1 MHKQRNHILF
11 LLFLSVLLY
20 FLGNGSLPISDPV
33 EGNYTET
40 AKEMLASG
48 DYLSPQIFGNYW
60 YDKPILFYL
69 ELIASFQIF
78 GLTDFAARFAPAV
91 GTTLSILLTYF
102 FGRHLYGERTG
113 FVAALLTATSVEFWY
128 IGHAVI
134 TDMTLFLTISLTL
147 IAFYIGYKE
156 QKPRWY
162 LLAFFAAGVAT
173 LDKGPLGLCLPGL
186 IILIF
191 LITERR
197 LGALLNRC
205 ILFGFVLYFATIAL
219 WYLPMYQLHGADFL
233 DTFFGVHNALRATVP
248 EHPRNSVWYFYLMV
262 FFLGCL
268 PWSLAGL
275 PAAVSRIYHRKVSFP
290 KDTTTRF
297 LLVWAITVFVVFEC
311 FASKY
316 VTYTMPYLMPL
327 ALLAARYFVQHEKL
341 TARVAGGM
349 AVFYVIAV
357 FFIAPYFLVHN
368 SARDAGL
375 YLKQNAPSDAIVMT
389 WGTHYPTTLAYYSD
403 ITALRLEPQ
412 DCIDKERPK
421 EGVISWNDTNVMPFY
436 ALEDLGKLPEGR
448 TLYILTEEKY
458 LPNLQKK
465 VPVSWQTCGTYGD
478 YLILQ
483 IDTNAILSMT
493 QKEDGNE

>member
-1 MHKQRNHILF
+1 MHQQRKHVLF
-11 LLFLSVLLY
+11 LLFLSFLLY
-20 FLGNGSLPISDPV
+20 FVGNGGLPISDPV

-48 DYLSPQIFGNYW
+48 DYLSPRIFGNYW

-69 ELIASFQIF
+69 ELIASFRLF
-78 GLTDFAARFAPAV
+78 GITDFAARFAPAV
-91 GTTLSILLTYF
+91 GSTLGILLTYA
-102 FGRHLYGERTG
+102 FGRHLYGERAG
-113 FVAALLTATSVEFWY
+113 WIAALLTATSVEFWY

-147 IAFYIGYKE
+147 IAFYLGYQE
-156 QKPRWY
+156 RKPRWY
-162 LLAFFAAGVAT
+162 LLAFFSAGVAT

-186 IILIF
+186 IILVF
-191 LITERR
+191 LILERR
-197 LGALLNRC
+197 LTALLNRY
-205 ILFGFVLYFATIAL
+205 ILLGFVIYAATISL

-248 EHPRNSVWYFYLMV
+248 EHPQNSVWYFYLLV

-275 PAAVSRIYHRKVSFP
+275 PAAVSRIRRRAIAFP
-290 KDTTTRF
+290 KDTATRF
-297 LLVWAITVFVVFEC
+297 LLIWAITVFVVFEC

-327 ALLAARYFVQHEKL
+327 ALLAARYFLQHEWRTL
-341 TARVAGGM
+341 RIAGGM
-349 AVFYVIAV
+349 AVFYVVAV
-357 FFIAPYFLVHN
+357 FFLAPYFLAQN

-375 YLKQNAPSDAIVMT
+375 YLKQNAPADAILMT
-389 WGTHYPTTLAYYSD
+389 WGMRYPSTLTYYSD

-412 DCIDKERPK
+412 ERIDAARPE

-436 ALEDLGKLPEGR
+436 ALENLGELPSGR
-448 TLYILTEEKY
+448 TLYVLTEQKY
-458 LPNLQKK
+458 RSDLEQL
-465 VPVSWQTCGTYGD
+465 VPVPWQNCGSYGGCLLLKTSTD
-478 YLILQ
+478 
-483 IDTNAILSMT
+483 AVLSMT
-493 QKEDGNE
+493 KEEDGNP